1 MKERL
6 KTAIPLILLVVLAF
20 ALPGIYG
27 NIVFL
32 LLAFGMLAF
41 GCHEAYTMAD
51 ISLKRPLQ
59 TCSTIF
65 ATLLLLLAMFQHALP
80 FSSLAMAATTLY
92 ILACFAI
99 LFRETPNQE
108 NVVSTF
114 AGMGIFL
121 YLVWSLISV
130 ARLYYFNG
138 WEGRLL
144 LVYLIATTKMAD
156 VGAYIIGSSTAK
168 MPGGNH
174 KLAPTLS
181 PKKSWEGLI
190 GGTIFSVATALLL
203 LLIPAM
209 TRIGGIKVFSFGSA
223 LLFGIIASVAGL
235 LGDLAESAL
244 KRAASMK
251 DSGKIPGIGG
261 ILDVL
266 DSLIPVAP
274 LFLAYMLLKLS

>member
-20 ALPGIYG
+20 ALPGLYG
-27 NIVFL
+27 NIFFL

-41 GCHEAYTMAD
+41 GCHEAYSMAD
-51 ISLKRPLQ
+51 ITMKHPLQ
-59 TCSTIF
+59 SCSTIF
-65 ATLLLLLAMFQHALP
+65 AAILLLLAMFQQQFP
-80 FSSLAMAATTLY
+80 FTPVAMAATSLY
-92 ILACFAI
+92 ILASFAI
-99 LFRETPNQE
+99 LFRHKPNQE
-108 NVVSTF
+108 NILSAF
-114 AGMGIFL
+114 ASMGIFL
-121 YLVWSLISV
+121 YLVWSLLCI
-130 ARLYYFNG
+130 ARLFYLNG
-138 WEGRLL
+138 TEGRLL
-144 LVYLIATTKMAD
+144 LLYMIAATKMAD

-181 PKKSWEGLI
+181 PKKSWEGLF
-190 GGTIFSVATALLL
+190 GGTLFSVATALLL

-209 TRIGGIKVFSFGSA
+209 TRIGGIKLFSFGSA

-244 KRAASMK
+244 KRAANMK
-251 DSGKIPGIGG
+251 DSGRIPGIGG

-274 LFLAYMLLKLS
+274 LFLAYVLLKLS